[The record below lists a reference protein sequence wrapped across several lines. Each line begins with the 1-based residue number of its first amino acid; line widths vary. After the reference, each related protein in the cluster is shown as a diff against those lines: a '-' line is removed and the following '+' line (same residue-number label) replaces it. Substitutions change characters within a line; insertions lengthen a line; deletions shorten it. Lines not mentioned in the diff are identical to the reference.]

1 MYADTA
7 DQTTISELEANL
19 KDNLYL
25 RNMRRVV
32 MRCAVVCILLAGALY
47 GQSTYGTITGAITDP
62 SAAVIAG
69 ATVEAKNQS
78 TAEVRTVNTDAEGFF
93 RFVELEPGT
102 YVVSAAANGFDRV
115 ERKDVVLK
123 AREEIRADIQ
133 LPVAGGAHTTVEVVG
148 TPVVSEALTLSDSK
162 SGNEIN
168 SLALNFRATA
178 TPSPIGVATLAPAV
192 NSDQNGTITIS
203 GQLSTATAY
212 SLDGISTQLPRQGG
226 PTSNLFPSVEGIS
239 EFRVNS
245 VSNSAEF
252 SQPSDITAISRSGSN
267 DFHGGGFW
275 YLQRQDFNSPDQ
287 ISGIIPTG
295 DANTFGTSLG
305 GPIWKNHTFF
315 YFDYE
320 GVRLDQNT
328 VINTTTPPAQWR
340 TGDFSQSG
348 ATIIDPL
355 NGQPFPGNMIPQ
367 QMINSVSQKI
377 MPLFFPNP
385 TNPEAQLTG
394 NNFVD
399 PFPGTYS
406 NDGFDGRL
414 DHIFNEKHRIWGRI
428 TQKNINQAGTDSVT
442 GDTSYNPL
450 MGPFTI
456 GQDLWNLATSWE
468 WVIKPTVVNEF
479 RVGFSRADFTFS
491 YPQASQGD
499 SIIQELGIGGLPGS
513 PKNGLG
519 GVPAFYIG
527 DFLGGVT
534 NQYGHPRVQSNGV
547 LEFNDNVSWVLGK
560 HNVKFGG
567 EFRRVN
573 YRDNITFLIGDEY
586 GDYNFTGAFTSIPGK
601 TNADA
606 NGFADFLLGFVSAA
620 QQAQNGPDGKPFGYH
635 YGGFVQDEW
644 RLRPNFTLTMGLRY
658 EVNTPFDDA
667 THQLG
672 NFLTS
677 VPGGELVVQNNEAPI
692 NPEWKAAVGNT
703 PFETAAQAGLP
714 NTLRFTDY
722 ENIQPRLGLAW
733 SPGTSNKTVIRASG
747 GVYSVPVMGA
757 VLYSLLGIDTSYF
770 ADYVS
775 TAANPLVFPNIF
787 TGSGGAPPYPGYR
800 RANQLHL
807 DDPRVE
813 QWNFSI
819 DHDLGWGTL
828 ARASYTGSHT
838 YNLIDSPNLNQ
849 IAPNTV
855 GYAALTATPALRQQN
870 LKFPNFSEVL
880 TRENGPSDKYEAMTL
895 ELNKNFGNGLTFANN
910 YTFSKNI
917 TNALGVAP
925 SSATPLGG
933 QVDNGDNVNNIYDIA
948 ADMGN
953 AFYDPRHRFVSTIV
967 YTLPFGRGQKYMGNI
982 SRAQNLIVGGWG
994 LTGVTL
1000 LQSGFWLTPYFPSSL
1015 SDPSGTNPS
1024 QRSVSQQRPDCNAG
1038 VSATL
1043 SNPTIADYFN
1053 VGAFSIPASNIG
1065 RFGNCGVGI
1074 LQGPGTATFSMS
1086 AGKTF
1091 QVTERLGVRYEAQF
1105 ANLFNVLNKG
1115 IPNMNV
1121 ASGGFGQ
1128 ITSSQLGSQ
1137 AGPRTI
1143 QMMLRVQF

>member
-1 MYADTA
+1 M
-7 DQTTISELEANL
+7 
-19 KDNLYL
+19 KGKLYL
-25 RNMRRVV
+25 RKVCV
-32 MRCAVVCILLAGALY
+32 LFAQCAVVCMMLVNGLHA
-47 GQSTYGTITGAITDP
+47 QSTYGAITGAITDP
-62 SAAVIAG
+62 SSAVIAG
-69 ATVEAKNQS
+69 AAVEAKNVG
-78 TAEVRTVNTDAEGFF
+78 TAVVRTVNTDAEGFF
-93 RFVELEPGT
+93 RFIDLEPGN
-102 YVVSAAANGFDRV
+102 YVVSAVANGFDRV
-115 ERKDVVLK
+115 ERKDVLLK
-123 AREEIRADIQ
+123 AREEVRADIQ
-133 LPVAGGAHTTVEVVG
+133 LPVAGAAHTTVEVVG

-162 SGNEIN
+162 SGEEIN
-168 SLALNFRATA
+168 SLALNFRATS
-178 TPSPIGVATLAPAV
+178 TPSPIGVATLAPGV
-192 NSDQNGTITIS
+192 NSDQSGTITIS

-245 VSNSAEF
+245 VSNSAEY

-267 DFHGGGFW
+267 EFHGGGFW

-328 VINTTTPPAQWR
+328 VIDTTTPPAQWR

-348 ATIIDPL
+348 AVIINPL
-355 NGQPFPGNMIPQ
+355 TQQPFPGNMIPQ
-367 QMINSVSQKI
+367 QMINSVSAKI
-377 MPLFFPNP
+377 LPLFFPNA

-399 PFPGTYS
+399 PFPVTYS
-406 NDGFDGRL
+406 NDGFDGRF
-414 DHIFNEKHRIWGRI
+414 DHIFNDKHRVWGRI
-428 TQKNINQAGTDSVT
+428 TQKNINQIGTDSVS

-479 RVGFSRADFTFS
+479 RVGFSKADFTFS
-491 YPQASQGD
+491 YPQAKQGD
-499 SIIQELGIGGLPGS
+499 SIIQSLGIGGLPGS

-519 GVPAFYIG
+519 GVPVFYIG
-527 DFLGGVT
+527 DFMGGAT
-534 NQYGHPRVQSNGV
+534 NEYGHPRVQSNGV
-547 LEFNDNVSWVLGK
+547 LEFNDNLSWVLGK

-573 YRDNITFLIGDEY
+573 YGDNITFLNGDEY
-586 GDYNFTGAFTSIPGK
+586 GDYDFTGAFTSVPGQ

-620 QQAQNGPDGKPFGYH
+620 EQAQNGPDGKPFGYH
-635 YGGFVQDEW
+635 YGGFFQDEW
-644 RLRPNFTLTMGLRY
+644 RLRPNFTLTMGVRY
-658 EVNTPFDDA
+658 EINTPFDDA

-672 NFLTS
+672 NFLTT

-692 NPEWKAAVGNT
+692 SPAWKQEVGNT
-703 PFETAAQAGLP
+703 PFVTASQVGLP
-714 NTLRFTDY
+714 NTLRFTEY

-733 SPGTSNKTVIRASG
+733 NPGNNNKTVLRASG
-747 GVYSVPVMGA
+747 GIYSVPVMGA
-757 VLYSLLGIDTSYF
+757 VLYSLLGVDTSNF
-770 ADYVS
+770 ADFTS
-775 TAANPLVFPNIF
+775 TATNPLIFPNIF
-787 TGSGGAPPYPGYR
+787 AGSGSVGSYPGYR
-800 RANQLHL
+800 RANQFHL
-807 DDPRVE
+807 DDPRVI

-880 TRENGPSDKYEAMTL
+880 TRENGPSAKYEAMTL
-895 ELNKNFGNGLTFANN
+895 ELNKNFGGGLTFANS
-910 YTFSKNI
+910 YTFSKNL

-925 SSATPLGG
+925 TSATPLGG
-933 QVDNGDNVNNIYDIA
+933 QVDNGDNVNNLYNIA
-948 ADMGN
+948 ADTGN
-953 AFYDPRHRFVSTIV
+953 AFFDPRNRFVSTIV
-967 YTLPFGRGQKYMGNI
+967 YSLPVGRGQKYLGNV
-982 SRAQNLIVGGWG
+982 SRAGNLLVGGWG
-994 LTGVTL
+994 VTGVTV

-1024 QRSVSQQRPDCNAG
+1024 QRSVSTQRPDCVAG
-1038 VSATL
+1038 MNGYS
-1043 SNPTIADYFN
+1043 SNPTISDYFN
-1053 VGAFSIPASNIG
+1053 AAAFSIPASNIG
-1065 RFGNCGVGI
+1065 RFGDCGTGI

-1121 ASGGFGQ
+1121 ASAGFGQ